1 MTVYPGLLAPLILP
15 LLSWP
20 VARWLAP
27 RMSPPAATL
36 LLTFLALVFAA
47 GSTAALTLGAAAG
60 LSEVPLVADLGDFS
74 ASALSSTATVP
85 AAISITCG
93 VLLPAAVVSATA
105 AVRDQW
111 RWYRRVHREL
121 DEHSPADG
129 VVILPGTEP
138 VAFAIAGRGGRI
150 AVSRGMLAALD
161 GSERAALLLH
171 ERAHLRLRHAS
182 YAAAGVL
189 AAAVNP
195 LVRPLVTTAR
205 FTMERWADETA
216 ASGVGD
222 RRVVATAVAKAALAG
237 HQSSYAL
244 AAAGGPV
251 PQRVRAL
258 LDSSPSGSDSRRRGL
273 LTAVAVA
280 VVLGGCGWSAG
291 AGAQAVLS
299 LHADIEAARPAS
311 CALEPV
317 VPQRPHGQALLTTAR
332 EDHRECA
339 ER

>member
-1 MTVYPGLLAPLILP
+1 MYPGLLAPLILP
-15 LLSWP
+15 LASWP

-27 RMSPPAATL
+27 RLSPQAATM

-47 GSTAALTLGAAAG
+47 GSTAALALGAAAG
-60 LSEVPLVADLGDFS
+60 LSEVPLVAELGDFS
-74 ASALSSTATVP
+74 AAALNSTATVP
-85 AAISITCG
+85 AAISIVYA
-93 VLLPAAVVSATA
+93 VLLLAAATSVIST
-105 AVRDQW
+105 VRDQW

-129 VVILPGTEP
+129 VVILPGAEP

-150 AVSRGMLAALD
+150 AVSSGMLAALD
-161 GSERAALLLH
+161 RSERAALLLH
-171 ERAHLRLRHAS
+171 ERAHLRLRHPV

-189 AAAVNP
+189 AAALNP
-195 LVRPLVTTAR
+195 LVHPLTKTTR

-258 LDSSPSGSDSRRRGL
+258 LDSAPPGSASRRRGL
-273 LTAVAVA
+273 LTAFAVA

-291 AGAQAVLS
+291 AGARAVLS
-299 LHADIEAARPAS
+299 LHADIEAAQLAS
-311 CALEPV
+311 CAPDPV
-317 VPQRPHGQALLTTAR
+317 LTQRAHGQTQLTTAR
-332 EDHRECA
+332 QDHRECA
-339 ER
+339 EG